1 MITTTDSS
9 SGGAIGRAVAG
20 AALAGVM
27 VGVGEAAIVTAER
40 HLGLDTGLLFFAL
53 LSYGGIGALVGVGIG
68 VALRVVSRP
77 SGALAFGLSGATVL
91 AVLVTIIGRFRV
103 FRDVFNETF
112 DGAPISPLM
121 FQVASLVGALLVFGL
136 AFVALRALARRQPWL
151 ASPLVVIG
159 ALVLVIVVC
168 RAGMAVAPTPAATPR
183 QVAIGAAPKGP
194 NVILILVDTLR
205 ADHLSCYGATTNHT
219 PVIDGLAA
227 DGTRFAHAYTQAS
240 WTRPSVATIFSSLYP
255 SSHRTIHKSD
265 ALPDA
270 VVTLAEV
277 MQQAGYSTIG
287 FANNINVAP
296 LFGFQQGFDEYVFLE
311 PEFFFGATESAA
323 QLTIYNQLRLVRE
336 RYVSQRKW
344 VENYY
349 QPADVVTKH
358 GLDWIAARGKDRP
371 FFMFLHY
378 MEPHDPY
385 FVHPYNG
392 EAYARVAN
400 PNPDPALADKYRSAY
415 DGAIRF
421 LDGELA
427 RLFQDLKATGL
438 YDDAL
443 IVLTADHGEEFHEH
457 GGWWHGTTL
466 YDEQLAVPLIVKP
479 PRGGTAGVVNDAMV
493 SSVDIAPTIIQSV
506 GAAVPQAM
514 VGKPLGLGAGAPAP
528 RDHAFAESELEG
540 NSLQAYRS
548 GGMKVIHANPGNPR
562 GLPEHQLFDVASDP
576 GEQKNL
582 IATHTDVAN
591 TLTADMSA
599 VQSHAESTA
608 VESTGTA
615 IDAASEERLRALGYV
630 H

>member
-1 MITTTDSS
+1 LITTTDSS

-53 LSYGGIGALVGVGIG
+53 LSYGGIGALVGLGIG

-183 QVAIGAAPKGP
+183 QVAVGAAPKGP

-479 PRGGTAGVVNDAMV
+479 PRGGTGGVVNDAMV

>member
-53 LSYGGIGALVGVGIG
+53 LSYGGIGALVGLGIG

-205 ADHLSCYGATTNHT
+205 ADHLSCYGATTNQT

>member
-1 MITTTDSS
+1 MATDAS

-53 LSYGGIGALVGVGIG
+53 LSYGGIGALVGLAIG

-112 DGAPISPLM
+112 DGAPISPSM

-159 ALVLVIVVC
+159 ALVLVIVAC
-168 RAGMAVAPTPAATPR
+168 RAGMAVAPAPAATPR
-183 QVAIGAAPKGP
+183 QVAVGAAPKGP

-205 ADHLSCYGATTNHT
+205 ADHLSCYGTTTNQT

-227 DGTRFAHAYTQAS
+227 DGTRFAHAYSQAS

-255 SSHRTIHKSD
+255 SSHRTTHKSD

-400 PNPDPALADKYRSAY
+400 PNPDPGLADKYRSAY

-427 RLFQDLKATGL
+427 RLFQDLKAKGL

-493 SSVDIAPTIIQSV
+493 SSVDIAPTIIQSA

-528 RDHAFAESELEG
+528 RGHSFAESELEG

-576 GEQKNL
+576 GEQKDL

>member
-1 MITTTDSS
+1 MGTESS
-9 SGGAIGRAVAG
+9 SGGVIGRAVAG
-20 AALAGVM
+20 AALAGAL
-27 VGVGEAAIVTAER
+27 VGIGEAAIVIAER
-40 HLGLDTGLLFFAL
+40 HLGLDTGVIFFAL
-53 LSYGGIGALVGVGIG
+53 LAYGGLAALGGLGIG
-68 VALRVVSRP
+68 LALRVVTRP

-112 DGAPISPLM
+112 DGAPVSPFA
-121 FQVASLVGALLVFGL
+121 FQMLSLFGALLVFGL
-136 AFVALRALARRQPWL
+136 AAFALCALARRVPLL
-151 ASPLVVIG
+151 ASPLAVVG
-159 ALVLVIVVC
+159 ALVLAIVAC
-168 RAGMAVAPTPAATPR
+168 RAGMAVAPAPVPHARPAAVGPA
-183 QVAIGAAPKGP
+183 VKGP
-194 NVILILVDTLR
+194 NIILILVDTLR
-205 ADHLSCYGATTNHT
+205 ADHLSCYGAKANET

-227 DGTRFAHAYTQAS
+227 DGTRFAHAYSQAS
-240 WTRPSVATIFSSLYP
+240 WTRPSVATIFTSLYP
-255 SSHRTIHKSD
+255 SSHRAIHKSD

-277 MQQAGYSTIG
+277 MQQSGYSTIG

-296 LFGFQQGFDEYVFLE
+296 LFGFQQGFDQYVFLE

-336 RYVSQRKW
+336 RYVSQKKW

-358 GLDWIAARGKDRP
+358 GSDWIAARDKGRP
-371 FFMFLHY
+371 FFMFLHF

-400 PNPDPALADKYRSAY
+400 PNPDPALADKYRTTY

-427 RLFQDLKATGL
+427 KFFQDLRAKGL
-438 YDDAL
+438 YDDTM

-479 PRGGTAGVVNDAMV
+479 PRGGAAGVVNDAMV
-493 SSVDIAPTIIQSV
+493 SSLDIAPTIIQSA
-506 GAAVPQAM
+506 GAAVPPTM
-514 VGKPLGLGAGAPAP
+514 VGKPLGLGTGAPAP
-528 RDHAFAESELEG
+528 RDHSFAESELEG

-576 GEQKNL
+576 GEQQDL
-582 IATHTDVAN
+582 ISTRTDVAN
-591 TLTADMSA
+591 KLTADMSA
-599 VQSHAESTA
+599 VQSHAESIA
-608 VESTGTA
+608 VESTGTS

>member
-1 MITTTDSS
+1 VV
-9 SGGAIGRAVAG
+9 GRSLAG
-20 AALAGVM
+20 AALAAVV
-27 VGVGEAAIVTAER
+27 VGLGEAAIVIAER
-40 HLGLDTGLLFFAL
+40 HLGIDFGLLFFAFL
-53 LSYGGIGALVGVGIG
+53 FYGGIGALVGLGIG
-68 VALRVVSRP
+68 LGLRVVTRASAAT
-77 SGALAFGLSGATVL
+77 GFALSGAVVL
-91 AVLVTIIGRFRV
+91 AVLVTIIGRFRI

-112 DGAPISPLM
+112 DGAPISPFM
-121 FQVASLVGALLVFGL
+121 FQIASAAAAVLLFAV
-136 AFVALRALARRQPWL
+136 AFVLWRTLARRVPVL

-159 ALVLVIVVC
+159 ALVVAVVAS
-168 RAGMAVAPTPAATPR
+168 RAGMALGSAAKAPPARVAVGAPA
-183 QVAIGAAPKGP
+183 KGP
-194 NVILILVDTLR
+194 NVILIVVDTLR
-205 ADHLSCYGATTNHT
+205 ADHLSCYGARNQT

-227 DGTRFAHAYTQAS
+227 DGTRFAHAYSQAS
-240 WTRPSVATIFSSLYP
+240 WTRPSFATIFTSLYP
-255 SSHRTIHKSD
+255 SSHRAIHKSD

-277 MQQAGYSTIG
+277 MQGAGYTTVG

-296 LFGFQQGFDEYVFLE
+296 LFGFQQGFDQYVFLE

-323 QLTIYNQLRLVRE
+323 QLTIYNQLRLIRE
-336 RYVSQRKW
+336 RFLSKKKW

-349 QPADVVTKH
+349 QPADVVVKH
-358 GLDWIAARGKDRP
+358 GTDWLAARDAKRP
-371 FFMFLHY
+371 FFMFLHF

-400 PNPDPALADKYRSAY
+400 PNPDPALADKYREVY

-421 LDGELA
+421 LDEELA
-427 RLFQDLKATGL
+427 KLVADLKAKGL

-466 YDEQLAVPLIVKP
+466 YDEQIAVPLIVKP
-479 PRGGTAGVVNDAMV
+479 PRGGATGVVADAMV
-493 SSVDIAPTIIQSV
+493 SSIDIAPTIIQ
-506 GAAVPQAM
+506 GAGVAVPQTM
-514 VGKPLGLGAGAPAP
+514 VGKALGLGAGAPAP

-562 GLPEHQLFDVASDP
+562 GLPEHQLFDVANDP
-576 GEQKNL
+576 REQKDL
-582 IATHTDVAN
+582 IATQTEVAN
-591 TLTADMSA
+591 KLTADMGA
-599 VQSHAESTA
+599 VQSHAESIA
-608 VESTGTA
+608 VESTGTS

>member
-1 MITTTDSS
+1 LTTATDGSS
-9 SGGAIGRAVAG
+9 SGVVGRAVAG
-20 AALAGVM
+20 AALAGAL
-27 VGVGEAAIVTAER
+27 VGIGEAAVVTLER
-40 HLGLDTGLLFFAL
+40 HLGLDTGLLFFAFL
-53 LSYGGIGALVGVGIG
+53 FYGGVGALIGLGVG
-68 VALRVVSRP
+68 VALRVLTRA
-77 SGALAFGLSGATVL
+77 SGAVAFALSGATVL
-91 AVLVTIIGRFRV
+91 ALLVTIIGRFRV
-103 FRDVFNETF
+103 FRDLFNETF
-112 DGAPISPLM
+112 DGAPVSPLV
-121 FQVASLVGALLVFGL
+121 FQVASLAGAVVVFAL
-136 AFVALRALARRQPWL
+136 AFVALRGLARRQPAL
-151 ASPLVVIG
+151 SSPLVVLGSLVI
-159 ALVLVIVVC
+159 ALVAC
-168 RAGMAVAPTPAATPR
+168 RAGMALVPTAKPAPR
-183 QVAIGAAPKGP
+183 QVATGAAPKGP

-205 ADHLSCYGATTNHT
+205 ADHLSCYGAKTNRT

-227 DGTRFAHAYTQAS
+227 DGTRFARAYSQAS

-255 SSHRTIHKSD
+255 SSHRAIHKAD

-277 MQQAGYSTIG
+277 MQGAGYATVG

-336 RYVSQRKW
+336 RYVSQKKW

-349 QPADVVTKH
+349 QPADVVSKH
-358 GLDWIAARGKDRP
+358 GLDWLATRGTERP

-385 FVHPYNG
+385 FEHPYNG

-400 PNPDPALADKYRSAY
+400 PNPDPVLADKYRAAY

-421 LDGELA
+421 LDDELAKLFGEL
-427 RLFQDLKATGL
+427 KAKGI

-466 YDEQLAVPLIVKP
+466 YDEQLAVPLIVKA
-479 PRGGTAGVVNDAMV
+479 PRGGAAGIVNDAVV
-493 SSVDIAPTIIQSV
+493 SSLDIAPTILQ
-506 GAAVPQAM
+506 GAGLAVPQTM

-528 RDHAFAESELEG
+528 RDHSFAESELEG

-576 GEQKNL
+576 GEQKDL
-582 IATHTDVAN
+582 ISTQTEVAN
-591 TLTADMSA
+591 KLTADMSA
-599 VQSHAESTA
+599 VQSHAESIA
-608 VESTGTA
+608 VESTGA
-615 IDAASEERLRALGYV
+615 SVDAASEERLRALGYV